1 MDRSVSFTDFTQ
13 SFYSISFFGFS
24 ICIVAVLSFSTAQST
39 VSTVTLLLIKSLHVC
54 FGATQYFLRCH
65 IMGSE
70 VRSVFWP
77 SWFARTSL
85 FVDNVFFARCYDGSR
100 SIVFNCCL
108 GLLASC
114 ERYLKVCCFLGYLDT
129 SWYLRFEERLGYLNA
144 ETKEKFSQ
152 MARKKF
158 KAMNGNTSSI
168 IDMVQKAHFTNVF
181 HYHDRHNVCLRK
193 IGNCVSHRDFVVLV
207 ALCHS
212 ASSVLLW
219 LCEMSQCHK
228 QKLDFSLLLSRLH
241 DE

>member
-1 MDRSVSFTDFTQ
+1 MFVSVQLSIFCDVTSWDQRSGLCSDLPDLPGQV
-13 SFYSISFFGFS
+13 
-24 ICIVAVLSFSTAQST
+24 C
-39 VSTVTLLLIKSLHVC
+39 LLTM
-54 FGATQYFLRCH
+54 F
-65 IMGSE
+65 
-70 VRSVFWP
+70 
-77 SWFARTSL
+77 
-85 FVDNVFFARCYDGSR
+85 FFARCYDGSR

-207 ALCHS
+207 ALGHS